1 MLTCE
6 VEVLGPRRL
15 GLGAGVVLEQ
25 VDVEAG
31 GGADDQQQVGEV
43 GGVLD
48 PGRPGEVLLHIHTLP

>member
-1 MLTCE
+1 M
-6 VEVLGPRRL
+6 LGPRGL
-15 GLGAGVVLEQ
+15 GLCAGVVLEQ

-48 PGRPGEVLLHIHTLP
+48 PGRPGEVLLQIHTSA